1 MNDSKVVVKSFVNTN
16 PKSLDIGKLK
26 IVPMEALGPSV
37 DIVNMERE

>member
-1 MNDSKVVVKSFVNTN
+1 MIVKIFVNTN
-16 PKSLDIGKLK
+16 PKSLDIGKLQ